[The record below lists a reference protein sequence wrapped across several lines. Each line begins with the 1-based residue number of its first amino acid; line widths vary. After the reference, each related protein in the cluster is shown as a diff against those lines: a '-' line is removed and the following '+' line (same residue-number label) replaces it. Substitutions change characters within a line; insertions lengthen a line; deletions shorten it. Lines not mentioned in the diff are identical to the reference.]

1 MKLILIMEGKDNS
14 GIEIGRLDMKR
25 RYQIFIKLMVKH
37 VLSELKKGD
46 YYKEV
51 FERHLNDLRRCF
63 EIK

>member
-1 MKLILIMEGKDNS
+1 MEGKDNS

-25 RYQIFIKLMVKH
+25 IYHIFLKLMVKH
-37 VLSELKKGD
+37 ALSELKRGD
-46 YYKEV
+46 SYKEV

>member
-1 MKLILIMEGKDNS
+1 MEGIDNS
-14 GIEIGRLDMKR
+14 GIETGKLYMKR
-25 RYQIFIKLMVKH
+25 RYQKIVKLMVKH

>member
-1 MKLILIMEGKDNS
+1 MEGKDNS

-25 RYQIFIKLMVKH
+25 RYQIFVKLMVKH

-51 FERHLNDLRRCF
+51 FERHLNDLRMF
-63 EIK
+63 